1 MNALRLVSIGGE
13 RLSIIISQNHKYI
26 RNVCAGSYATLKTS
40 HFSRHDYYKY
50 SMSIYTRINEDFLDD
65 LAQDAIINE
74 PEAVHDD
81 TNNYQ
86 FAVVID
92 GTAANEFVKPVLRVL

>member
-1 MNALRLVSIGGE
+1 
-13 RLSIIISQNHKYI
+13 
-26 RNVCAGSYATLKTS
+26 
-40 HFSRHDYYKY
+40 
-50 SMSIYTRINEDFLDD
+50 MSIYTRINEDFLDD

-74 PEAVHDD
+74 PETVHDD

>member
-1 MNALRLVSIGGE
+1 MNALRLLSIGGE
-13 RLSIIISQNHKYI
+13 RLSIIISQKY
-26 RNVCAGSYATLKTS
+26 N
-40 HFSRHDYYKY
+40 KY

-81 TNNYQ
+81 TNDYR

>member
-13 RLSIIISQNHKYI
+13 RLSIIISQN
-26 RNVCAGSYATLKTS
+26 RN
-40 HFSRHDYYKY
+40 KY